1 MKLQKIVGFHRI
13 YQAECFQDE
22 FEMMIGKN
30 KGESKRYL
38 KWLYGWLTVPD
49 EKGID
54 VLNLEQFEQLQNTNN
69 PVLYAIRHPHSR
81 INERYIYVY
90 MDGESVVLL
99 TAFKEKSAAD
109 YKNSISR
116 ATRIFSELEGNKNE
130 Y

>member
-38 KWLYGWLTVPD
+38 KWLYGWLTVLD